1 MLPFAELIK
10 SILVWRFMLG
20 AFKAE
25 GISTGYLNRE
35 EACDDVVET
44 CLKAQIPL
52 LGMTLENIAVQT

>member
-1 MLPFAELIK
+1 
-10 SILVWRFMLG
+10 MLG

-35 EACDDVVET
+35 EACDAVVET

-52 LGMTLENIAVQT
+52 LDMTLENIAVQT